1 MLLATSAFAFSPSPP
16 DAAGPSRNATAELDE
31 HGLDPHAYGGV
42 MWKDLP
48 QETRRRELLET
59 DQKNFCFPCKCVQCP
74 PFELWEALPGTE
86 AMNKGCKVSQG
97 CLAKCLV
104 LYGCAKCRG
113 QHLELDAAAASRGR
127 TSRGGTPSSSPPSA
141 TRRRSPRSTTRG

>member
-16 DAAGPSRNATAELDE
+16 DAAGPSRNATEHSLDENGLDE
-31 HGLDPHAYGGV
+31 HGLDPHAYGGI

-104 LYGCAKCRG
+104 LYGCAKC
-113 QHLELDAAAASRGR
+113 H
-127 TSRGGTPSSSPPSA
+127 TC
-141 TRRRSPRSTTRG
+141 

>member
-1 MLLATSAFAFSPSPP
+1 
-16 DAAGPSRNATAELDE
+16 
-31 HGLDPHAYGGV
+31 

-104 LYGCAKCRG
+104 LYGCAKCHTCKGG
-113 QHLELDAAAASRGR
+113 QAEERRRLQGAG
-127 TSRGGTPSSSPPSA
+127 GGTQIAAPEEGGGGKLA
-141 TRRRSPRSTTRG
+141 RRRARRWTASSGSTGTSSRRRCTR